1 MGLGRIFFIGA
12 FWQYF
17 LWFWQSQTAKMGA
30 AKETFMTTQ
39 SALCKTHFVD
49 LPLARLHVLE
59 TGEGEPLIMVPATI
73 SELENW
79 RTLAQFMGQ
88 WFHVYFFEL
97 PGHGA
102 SDPFDGGFS
111 SHKVAELVGQL
122 ADRMGHQ
129 RFNLMGFSFGGI
141 LSMRTF
147 KLLSHRIDRLILI
160 APCLGYRALPFSSL
174 RLSLLRRANH
184 LLGRPGVQNW
194 FVNLIHNPRTVAWMV
209 KTLQAVGQ
217 LEDTIPLQEK
227 LPRTRAG
234 TIAVLNAQVNEILT
248 TDFEV
253 EPEKFE
259 TPCYFAM
266 SVHDPLLQFDVTRE
280 ILDRHFANVSTVKL
294 SYPFHQPPA
303 PFTYE
308 ELNGDFHETV
318 NAFLQPLV
326 QQGDRHGNSKDNLR
340 RPDRLHG
347 DRSLDL
353 LGTADRLP
361 ALV

>member
-1 MGLGRIFFIGA
+1 M
-12 FWQYF
+12 
-17 LWFWQSQTAKMGA
+17 
-30 AKETFMTTQ
+30 
-39 SALCKTHFVD
+39 D

-97 PGHGA
+97 PGHGESEA
-102 SDPFDGGFS
+102 FEGGFS
-111 SHKVAELVGQL
+111 SHKVAELVAQL
-122 ADRMGHQ
+122 ADKTGHQ

-160 APCLGYRALPFSSL
+160 APCLGYRALPFSRL
-174 RLSLLRRANH
+174 RRSLLHKANGV
-184 LLGRPGVQNW
+184 LGQPRVQEW
-194 FVNLIHNPRTVAWMV
+194 FIKLIHNPRTVAWMV
-209 KTLQAVGQ
+209 RMLRSIGR

-227 LPRTRAG
+227 LPRTSAN

-248 TDFEV
+248 TDFDV
-253 EPEKFE
+253 APEKFE

-266 SVHDPLLQFDVTRE
+266 SVDDPLLQFDVTHE
-280 ILDRHFANVSTVKL
+280 MLKDHFSNVSAVKL

-303 PFTYE
+303 PFTFE
-308 ELNGDFHETV
+308 QLNGDFHETV
-318 NAFLQPLV
+318 NAFLTPHAW
-326 QQGDRHGNSKDNLR
+326 QGVSHEHTKEHAGRA
-340 RPDRLHG
+340 
-347 DRSLDL
+347 DRSQLDHNLDL
-353 LGTADRLP
+353 LGAVNGLP
-361 ALV
+361 ALVQ